1 MRSVRPSPCPA
12 ARGAYPRRSVPRP
25 RCPVARGVSPR
36 GCLAILAAYWTLFP
50 GMPALADNTIST
62 IERVKG
68 SVVAV
73 GTFERTRTPA
83 FQFRA
88 TGFAVGDGSLI
99 ATNAHALPA
108 TLDSEHRETLV
119 VVIPAADQRSQVRE
133 VRELAVDLDS
143 DLAVLKMNGPPL
155 RALKLGAPDGARE
168 GQSVLFTGFPIGNVL
183 GVFPATHR
191 GMVAA
196 ITPIAIPPPLAA
208 QLDLRVFRRLTTG
221 SFPVLQLDATAYPG
235 NSGSPV
241 YDPESGEVLGII
253 NMVFVKGTKEA
264 ALTQPSG
271 ITYAIPASHLQAL
284 LAKTN

>member
-1 MRSVRPSPCPA
+1 MCPA
-12 ARGAYPRRSVPRP
+12 APSRRLAARCVTPRRYLLVLAAISALCLSVP
-25 RCPVARGVSPR
+25 V
-36 GCLAILAAYWTLFP
+36 
-50 GMPALADNTIST
+50 LADNTIST
-62 IERVKG
+62 IARVKG

-73 GTFERTRTPA
+73 GTFERTRVPA

-119 VVIPAADQRSQVRE
+119 VLIPAADRQAQVRE
-133 VRELAVDLDS
+133 VREFAVDLGT
-143 DLAVLKMNGPPL
+143 DLAVLKMDGPALP
-155 RALKLGAPDGARE
+155 ALKLSPPDSIRE
-168 GQSVLFTGFPIGNVL
+168 GQIVLFTGFPIGGVL
-183 GVFPATHR
+183 GIFAATHR

-196 ITPIAIPPPLAA
+196 ITPIVIPPALAG
-208 QLDLRVFRRLTTG
+208 QLDPRVFRRLTTG

-241 YDPESGEVLGII
+241 YDPESGDVLGII

-271 ITYAIPASHLQAL
+271 ITYAIPARHLQAL

>member
-1 MRSVRPSPCPA
+1 MRSVRPSRCPA
-12 ARGAYPRRSVPRP
+12 ARGALPR
-25 RCPVARGVSPR
+25 
-36 GCLAILAAYWTLFP
+36 LAILAAYWALFP

-108 TLDSEHRETLV
+108 TLDSEHRETLAV
-119 VVIPAADQRSQVRE
+119 LIPAADQRSQVRE

-143 DLAVLKMNGPPL
+143 DLALLKMNGPPL
-155 RALKLGAPDGARE
+155 RALKLGAPDAARE

-196 ITPIAIPPPLAA
+196 ITPIAIPPPMAA